1 MDNQI
6 KITLSDYRKLISIIK
21 KYRTYNKL
29 KSRHLLVLAEK
40 LENAEILDD
49 NESLTDLVLINSTV
63 VYKNLDNNNSSMVT
77 IVFSADA
84 SRDGSR
90 ISILSPLG
98 TALIGEKEN
107 SVVDCFTPGGRKKL
121 RIDKIISHHSVI
133 QH

>member
-1 MDNQI
+1 MEQQI
-6 KITLSDYRKLISIIK
+6 KITCRDYKKLTSIIK
-21 KYRTYNKL
+21 KYRTYNNL
-29 KSRHLLVLAEK
+29 KSRHLHVLAEK
-40 LENAEILDD
+40 LENAVLLDD

-63 VYKNLDNNNSSMVT
+63 VYKNLENNNSSMVT

-107 SVVDCFTPGGRKKL
+107 SVVECFAPAGRIKL
-121 RIDKIISHHSVI
+121 RIEKIISHHSVI